1 MSKLPRHPK
10 DRGYGFLKA
19 CEYPETQ
26 SGFASFSMQELA
38 ELITKPIQDDKER
51 MVVDKPIKPKQ
62 NELRTT
68 QTSRKVR

>member
-38 ELITKPIQDDKER
+38 ELITKPIQNDKER
-51 MVVDKPIKPKQ
+51 MDVDEPIKPKQ

-68 QTSRKVR
+68 RASREIR

>member
-26 SGFASFSMQELA
+26 SGFASFSMHEIA
-38 ELITKPIQDDKER
+38 ELITKPI
-51 MVVDKPIKPKQ
+51 KPKQ
-62 NELRTT
+62 NDKNTYTRTNKEH
-68 QTSRKVR
+68 S